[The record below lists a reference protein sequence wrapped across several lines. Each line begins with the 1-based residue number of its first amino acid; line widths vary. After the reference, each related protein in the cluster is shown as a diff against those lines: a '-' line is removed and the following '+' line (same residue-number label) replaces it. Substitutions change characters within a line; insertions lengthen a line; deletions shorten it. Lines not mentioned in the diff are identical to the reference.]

1 MVYILEAS
9 VTGNSHGKTGGPIA
23 KGEHIDE
30 GETGEHKGEMGSGQ
44 RTTHAALYES
54 IQYRDAENKR
64 RSTHGVGENQRP
76 ELN

>member
-30 GETGEHKGEMGSGQ
+30 GETGEHNGGNSAQHMLHCMSQYNNRTLRTKGW
-44 RTTHAALYES
+44 
-54 IQYRDAENKR
+54 
-64 RSTHGVGENQRP
+64 STRGVGENQRP

>member
-30 GETGEHKGEMGSGQ
+30 GETGNKGW
-44 RTTHAALYES
+44 
-54 IQYRDAENKR
+54 
-64 RSTHGVGENQRP
+64 STRGVGENQRP